1 MPKIFIF
8 ALIASTL
15 VSFTFSDCDKQILDL
30 DTYKLKY
37 TDYTAKDYKLA
48 YNKAASCA
56 TYTAP
61 KEYQTCCYIK
71 LKFENL
77 LNEEKYT
84 HTGCIPINITTLLD
98 DANPDI
104 DDVIDN
110 IEGSFDNANKG
121 SLESKEVEIDCG
133 SKFIHLASLALLIL
147 LL

>member
-15 VSFTFSDCDKQILDL
+15 VSFTFSQCKKQILDL
-30 DTYKLKY
+30 DTYKLIY
-37 TDYTAKDYKLA
+37 TNSTAKDYKLA

-56 TYTAP
+56 TYTPTNENQA
-61 KEYQTCCYIK
+61 CCYIK

-84 HTGCIPINITTLLD
+84 HTGCIPVNITNLLD
-98 DANPDI
+98 DASPDI
-104 DDVIDN
+104 DDVIKT
-110 IEGSFDNANKG
+110 IEDSFDNANKN

-133 SKFIHLASLALLIL
+133 SKYIHLASLALLIL

>member
-1 MPKIFIF
+1 MPKTFIF

-15 VSFTFSDCDKQILDL
+15 VSFTFSDCEKKILD
-30 DTYKLKY
+30 DTYKLVY
-37 TDYTAKDYKLA
+37 ANYSAKDYKLA

-56 TYTAP
+56 TYTLTN
-61 KEYQTCCYIK
+61 ENQTCCYIK

-110 IEGSFDNANKG
+110 IEGSFDNANKN

-133 SKFIHLASLALLIL
+133 SKYIHLASLALLIL